1 MSKVCLEAEA
11 AMFHR
16 VMFDDLR
23 HLTPRPTPTVQTA
36 AIAAVNA
43 SFQQDAA
50 AIMTLTITGRYAR
63 PGRISRDEFTV
74 TQCRYTI
81 SIPWLGLLQVGW
93 GLGTRLGQDVHIL
106 PLLNL

>member
-1 MSKVCLEAEA
+1 MGKVCVEAEA

-23 HLTPRPTPTVQTA
+23 HLTPRPTVTVQTA

-50 AIMTLTITGRYAR
+50 AIMTLTTTGRYAR
-63 PGRISRDEFTV
+63 QEVYICDFIFGELPVITSSSLETDFLIQEV
-74 TQCRYTI
+74 Y
-81 SIPWLGLLQVGW
+81 LHNH
-93 GLGTRLGQDVHIL
+93 GQ
-106 PLLNL
+106 

>member
-23 HLTPRPTPTVQTA
+23 HLTPRPTPTIQTA

-63 PGRISRDEFTV
+63 AGGISRDE
-74 TQCRYTI
+74 
-81 SIPWLGLLQVGW
+81 LL
-93 GLGTRLGQDVHIL
+93 
-106 PLLNL
+106 

>member
-23 HLTPRPTPTVQTA
+23 HLTPRPTVTVQTA

-50 AIMTLTITGRYAR
+50 AIMTLTTTGRYAR
-63 PGRISRDEFTV
+63 QEVYICDIFLV
-74 TQCRYTI
+74 NC
-81 SIPWLGLLQVGW
+81 LLSPAA
-93 GLGTRLGQDVHIL
+93 L
-106 PLLNL
+106 